1 VKKTVVMQNLL
12 DQSQAPRLV
21 EQFAHED
28 IARWPFWKRGD
39 GYFAR
44 GRAYAATKSGKEAE
58 ADLARA
64 LAWTSDP
71 RVRDAIRLALGQ
83 NREDNLKDS
92 DAALTAYQAILAEGS
107 GDPRLRKVAGEK
119 VKAMEGR

>member
-1 VKKTVVMQNLL
+1 MQNLL
-12 DQSQAPRLV
+12 DQSQDQRLV
-21 EQFAHED
+21 EQFAQED

-92 DAALTAYQAILAEGS
+92 DAALIAYQAILAEDS